1 MDSYLH
7 CNPFHLHGLTGED
20 ARWRAGGAREK
31 ASERARQEAT
41 SEKSA
46 AQFSAVSIRLS
57 ESAARRAKEERLS
70 SVKASELSSRI
81 STFLDRIFC
90 QLFHN
95 EEQLMAV
102 GILPNGS
109 TGSMNNGDNG
119 DTNDT
124 TPAPLLASVLG
135 KMREALEQMLVPC
148 PLDPWHAAAKHVATE
163 HQDMKDPT
171 SGGATSGASGGA
183 SGGAGGA
190 GVLAEVVDAVRGGGS
205 GEAPLTLDFTHRI
218 AAKQM

>member
-1 MDSYLH
+1 
-7 CNPFHLHGLTGED
+7 
-20 ARWRAGGAREK
+20 
-31 ASERARQEAT
+31 
-41 SEKSA
+41 
-46 AQFSAVSIRLS
+46 
-57 ESAARRAKEERLS
+57 
-70 SVKASELSSRI
+70 
-81 STFLDRIFC
+81 
-90 QLFHN
+90 
-95 EEQLMAV
+95 MAV

-109 TGSMNNGDNG
+109 TGSMNNG

-171 SGGATSGASGGA
+171 SGGATSGAGFGA
-183 SGGAGGA
+183 SGAGGA

-205 GEAPLTLDFTHRI
+205 GEGPLTLDFTHRI